1 MGEENKSQILLFQRH
16 FLSLGSD
23 LPVISVY
30 KERCPI
36 CMQVLHIL
44 LSNTVLMF

>member
-16 FLSLGSD
+16 FLSLDSD
-23 LPVISVY
+23 LPDISIH
-30 KERCPI
+30 KEQYPI

-44 LSNTVLMF
+44 LRNSVLMF